1 MVYGSPTRHDGPC
14 NRVRTSTTPPRPSV
28 LRECV
33 GCVGSAAEGC
43 VAVGV
48 TGYRPADA
56 ATINH
61 TLNGCVRARG
71 IVCVSAGGVEA
82 RSSGAVLVGAWGG
95 CGPSARGDALLLSRV
110 EGYHYLASRK
120 VRAGARHYASY
131 RSQICRVVGN
141 AIRKNPHLPLPD
153 MPYSLAHQTII
164 HGQPIRPT
172 PSTPADNICCAIPSK
187 NYFVRLAMFC
197 HTPFTDCAVKTQSI
211 ARPQPSPQS
220 PVPGMRWLV

>member
-1 MVYGSPTRHDGPC
+1 MPEFPAAHKRLRALPRPQNIPRSRTTTIPCSENQPVLAVVGPHDYGGSQRFEVKRHRHITSQPNPRRRGAHFLPHCSSPASPTAKPLTFVVYGSPTRHDGPC

-71 IVCVSAGGVEA
+71 IVCVSAGGFEA
-82 RSSGAVLVGAWGG
+82 RSSGAVLRG
-95 CGPSARGDALLLSRV
+95 CLKGFGPSARGDALLTSWV
-110 EGYHYLASRK
+110 EG
-120 VRAGARHYASY
+120 
-131 RSQICRVVGN
+131 
-141 AIRKNPHLPLPD
+141 
-153 MPYSLAHQTII
+153 
-164 HGQPIRPT
+164 
-172 PSTPADNICCAIPSK
+172 
-187 NYFVRLAMFC
+187 
-197 HTPFTDCAVKTQSI
+197 
-211 ARPQPSPQS
+211 
-220 PVPGMRWLV
+220 

>member
-1 MVYGSPTRHDGPC
+1 MSPNLSTGPGPTPTIGAPSLRPRIKGCAFFHGRTYLAWSRTTTIPCSESQVAAVVVVLHGHGGAQLLPARRHRHIISQTYPRRRRAHVLPHCSSPASSTAKPLTFVVYGSPTRHDGPC

-71 IVCVSAGGVEA
+71 IVCISAGGVEA
-82 RSSGAVLVGAWGG
+82 RSSGRCWW
-95 CGPSARGDALLLSRV
+95 ALGEVWVDGKR
-110 EGYHYLASRK
+110 R
-120 VRAGARHYASY
+120 
-131 RSQICRVVGN
+131 
-141 AIRKNPHLPLPD
+141 
-153 MPYSLAHQTII
+153 
-164 HGQPIRPT
+164 RPT
-172 PSTPADNICCAIPSK
+172 
-187 NYFVRLAMFC
+187 
-197 HTPFTDCAVKTQSI
+197 HE
-211 ARPQPSPQS
+211 
-220 PVPGMRWLV
+220 

>member
-1 MVYGSPTRHDGPC
+1 MLRDPTCVRRRRPHDHGDAHLLTARRHRHIASQPDPRRRRAHFLPQRSSPASSTAKPLTFVVYGSPTRHDGPC
-14 NRVRTSTTPPRPSV
+14 NRVRTSTTPPRPSA

-95 CGPSARGDALLLSRV
+95 CEPSARGDALLTSRV
-110 EGYHYLASRK
+110 EG
-120 VRAGARHYASY
+120 
-131 RSQICRVVGN
+131 
-141 AIRKNPHLPLPD
+141 
-153 MPYSLAHQTII
+153 
-164 HGQPIRPT
+164 
-172 PSTPADNICCAIPSK
+172 
-187 NYFVRLAMFC
+187 
-197 HTPFTDCAVKTQSI
+197 
-211 ARPQPSPQS
+211 
-220 PVPGMRWLV
+220 

>member
-1 MVYGSPTRHDGPC
+1 MTLRISEAYIEGVPRASFFFTAWSRTTTIPCAENQHATAVVVPHDHGRAHLLTAKRHRHITSQPNPRRRRAYFLSHCRSPASSTAKPLTCVVYGSPTRHDGPC
-14 NRVRTSTTPPRPSV
+14 NRVRASTTPPRPSV

-82 RSSGAVLVGAWGG
+82 RSSGAVLVGA
-95 CGPSARGDALLLSRV
+95 
-110 EGYHYLASRK
+110 
-120 VRAGARHYASY
+120 
-131 RSQICRVVGN
+131 
-141 AIRKNPHLPLPD
+141 
-153 MPYSLAHQTII
+153 
-164 HGQPIRPT
+164 
-172 PSTPADNICCAIPSK
+172 
-187 NYFVRLAMFC
+187 
-197 HTPFTDCAVKTQSI
+197 
-211 ARPQPSPQS
+211 
-220 PVPGMRWLV
+220 